1 MSRAQLRVV
10 ALQFHALSHAL
21 AMFYFDKPVGVENG
35 LSTIGGRSRSR
46 WNEVGHNERLQGLPN
61 STEICGYA
69 EMQGEEA
76 VSAPVVPGQWM
87 TKSGDF
93 SGSWVRRNH
102 WDFLDFWV
110 FLGNSGSFWE
120 NMAIIVTHCGNVT
133 FEVWILAWSYSGFA
147 VVLLR

>member
-93 SGSWVRRNH
+93 SGSV
-102 WDFLDFWV
+102 
-110 FLGNSGSFWE
+110 GSDCRH
-120 NMAIIVTHCGNVT
+120 THL
-133 FEVWILAWSYSGFA
+133 I
-147 VVLLR
+147 